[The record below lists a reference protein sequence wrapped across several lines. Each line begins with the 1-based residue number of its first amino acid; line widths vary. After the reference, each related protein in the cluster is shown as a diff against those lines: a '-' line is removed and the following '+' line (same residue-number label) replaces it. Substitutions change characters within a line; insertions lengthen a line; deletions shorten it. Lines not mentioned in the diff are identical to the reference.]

1 MSKLVDIRGIGP
13 FIAKALAAS
22 GVRTVEAL
30 ACASSDK
37 LVAVRG
43 ISTAKADVIQ
53 AAAKELLAA
62 GEAAAPTDKDR
73 KKPKKDK
80 KEKGKDKKKRS
91 KAKKDRRKKD
101 RKKK

>member
-13 FIAKALAAS
+13 FMAKALAAS

-30 ACASSDK
+30 ASASTDK

-43 ISTAKADVIQ
+43 ISAAKADVIQ

-62 GEAAAPTDKDR
+62 GEAAVPTDKDR
-73 KKPKKDK
+73 KKPKKHK
-80 KEKGKDKKKRS
+80 KKKGKKDKKKRS
-91 KAKKDRRKKD
+91 KGKKKD